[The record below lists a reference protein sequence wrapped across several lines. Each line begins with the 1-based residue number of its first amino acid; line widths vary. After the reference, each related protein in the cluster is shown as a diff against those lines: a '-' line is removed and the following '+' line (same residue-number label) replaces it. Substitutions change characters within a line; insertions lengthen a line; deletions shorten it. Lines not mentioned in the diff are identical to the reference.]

1 MSVKKGGLNI
11 GKGLQNLIPT
21 GKDNTAS
28 GEKQAVNEFIKEKP
42 VKTET
47 KSRAATAFE
56 EPNENEIVE
65 VRISLVIPNADQPR
79 KEFDKAALAELAE
92 SIAIFGILQP
102 LIVQKKG
109 KYYEIIAGE
118 RRWRAAKLAG
128 LRKVPVIIR
137 EYTHQEV
144 MEISLIENI
153 QREDLNPIEEAHA
166 FKRLLEEFNLK
177 QADIAKRVSKSRAAI
192 TNSMRLLKLD
202 ERVQKML
209 ADGLI
214 SAGHAR
220 ALLGLEDIDMQY
232 EAAAR
237 IVSDALSVRDTEKL
251 IQRMKKPA
259 APEAKEDT
267 SQMDAVY
274 DGIEEQLKSMI
285 GSKVSIKR
293 KSSGKGTIE
302 ISYFSTEDLE
312 RILDIIRKGREEQ
325 K

>member
-1 MSVKKGGLNI
+1 MSVKKGGLNM

-21 GKDNTAS
+21 GRDESSTVKN
-28 GEKQAVNEFIKEKP
+28 NEFIKEKP
-42 VKTET
+42 AEIKAN
-47 KSRAATAFE
+47 SNAATAFE
-56 EPNENEIVE
+56 EPNENEIIE
-65 VRISLVIPNADQPR
+65 VKISLVIPNADQPR

-128 LRKVPVIIR
+128 LRKVPVIVR
-137 EYTHQEV
+137 EYTNQEV

-153 QREDLNPIEEAHA
+153 QREDLNPIEEAAA
-166 FKRLLEEFNLK
+166 FQRLIEEFNLK

-192 TNSMRLLKLD
+192 TNSLRLLKLD

-209 ADGLI
+209 VDGII
-214 SAGHAR
+214 SVGHAR
-220 ALLGLEDIDMQY
+220 TLLGLEDCDMQY
-232 EAAAR
+232 EAAAK
-237 IVSDALSVRDTEKL
+237 IATDSLSVRETERL
-251 IQRMKKPA
+251 IQKMKKPVA
-259 APEAKEDT
+259 EEKEEDT
-267 SQMDAVY
+267 SQLDTVFNE
-274 DGIEEQLKSMI
+274 IEEQLKSII
-285 GSKVSIKR
+285 GSKVAIKR
-293 KSSGKGTIE
+293 KSADKGTIE

-312 RILDIIRKGREEQ
+312 RILDLIRKGREEI

>member
-1 MSVKKGGLNI
+1 MSVKKGGLNM

-21 GKDNTAS
+21 GKDDLA
-28 GEKQAVNEFIKEKP
+28 AVKNNEFIKKEKT
-42 VKTET
+42 TET
-47 KSRAATAFE
+47 TERSRAAAAFD
-56 EPNENEIVE
+56 EPNENEIIE
-65 VRISLVIPNADQPR
+65 VKLSLVIPNADQPR

-128 LRKVPVIIR
+128 LRKVPVIVR
-137 EYTHQEV
+137 EYTNQEV

-153 QREDLNPIEEAHA
+153 QREDLNPIEEAAA
-166 FKRLLEEFNLK
+166 FQRLIEEFNLK

-192 TNSMRLLKLD
+192 TNSLRLLKLD

-209 ADGLI
+209 IDGII
-214 SAGHAR
+214 SVGHAR
-220 ALLGLEDIDMQY
+220 ALLGLEDCDMQY
-232 EAAAR
+232 EAAAK
-237 IVSDALSVRDTEKL
+237 IATDSLSVRETERL
-251 IQRMKKPA
+251 IQKMKKPVTV
-259 APEAKEDT
+259 EKEEDT
-267 SQMDAVY
+267 SQLDTVFNE
-274 DGIEEQLKSMI
+274 IEEQLKAII

-293 KSSGKGTIE
+293 KSADKGTIE
-302 ISYFSTEDLE
+302 IAYFSTEDLE
-312 RILDIIRKGREEQ
+312 RILDLIRKGREDI

>member
-42 VKTET
+42 AKTET
-47 KSRAATAFE
+47 KSRAAMAFE

-251 IQRMKKPA
+251 IQRMKKPV
-259 APEAKEDT
+259 APETKEDT

>member
-1 MSVKKGGLNI
+1 MSVKKGGLNM

-21 GKDNTAS
+21 GKDESTVGKNN
-28 GEKQAVNEFIKEKP
+28 VFIKEKP
-42 VKTET
+42 TGT
-47 KSRAATAFE
+47 KEKSNAATAFD
-56 EPNENEIVE
+56 EPNENEIIE
-65 VRISLVIPNADQPR
+65 VKISLVIPNADQPR

-128 LRKVPVIIR
+128 LRKVPVIVR
-137 EYTHQEV
+137 EYTNQEV

-153 QREDLNPIEEAHA
+153 QREDLNPIEEAAA
-166 FKRLLEEFNLK
+166 FQRLIEEFSLK

-192 TNSMRLLKLD
+192 TNSLRLLKLD

-209 ADGLI
+209 VDGII
-214 SAGHAR
+214 SVGHAR
-220 ALLGLEDIDMQY
+220 ALLGLEDCDMQY
-232 EAAAR
+232 EAAAK
-237 IVSDALSVRDTEKL
+237 ITTDSLSVRETERL
-251 IQRMKKPA
+251 IQKMKKPVVEEKA
-259 APEAKEDT
+259 EDT
-267 SQMDAVY
+267 SQLDTVFNE
-274 DGIEEQLKSMI
+274 IEEQLKSII
-285 GSKVSIKR
+285 GSKVAIKR
-293 KSSGKGTIE
+293 KSADKGTIE

-312 RILDIIRKGREEQ
+312 RILDLIRKGREDI

>member
-1 MSVKKGGLNI
+1 MSVKKGGLNM

-21 GKDNTAS
+21 GKDESTA
-28 GEKQAVNEFIKEKP
+28 GKNNVFIKEKP
-42 VKTET
+42 TDT
-47 KSRAATAFE
+47 KEKSNAAAAFD
-56 EPNENEIVE
+56 EPNENEIIE
-65 VRISLVIPNADQPR
+65 VKISLVIPNADQPR

-128 LRKVPVIIR
+128 LRKVPVIVR
-137 EYTHQEV
+137 EYTNQEV

-153 QREDLNPIEEAHA
+153 QREDLNPIEEAAA
-166 FKRLLEEFNLK
+166 FQRLIEEFSLK

-192 TNSMRLLKLD
+192 TNSLRLLKLD

-209 ADGLI
+209 VDGII
-214 SAGHAR
+214 SVGHAR
-220 ALLGLEDIDMQY
+220 TLLGLEDCDMQY
-232 EAAAR
+232 EAAAK
-237 IVSDALSVRDTEKL
+237 IATDSLSVRETERL
-251 IQRMKKPA
+251 IQKIKKPVVEEKA
-259 APEAKEDT
+259 EDT
-267 SQMDAVY
+267 SQLDTVFNE
-274 DGIEEQLKSMI
+274 IEEQLKSII
-285 GSKVSIKR
+285 GSKVAIKR
-293 KSSGKGTIE
+293 KSADKGTIE

-312 RILDIIRKGREEQ
+312 RILDLIRKGREDI

>member
-1 MSVKKGGLNI
+1 MSVKKGGLNM

-21 GKDNTAS
+21 GKDESAGKNNVTNT
-28 GEKQAVNEFIKEKP
+28 FIKEKP
-42 VKTET
+42 TESKE
-47 KSRAATAFE
+47 KSKAASAFD
-56 EPNENEIVE
+56 EPNENEIIE
-65 VRISLVIPNADQPR
+65 VKISLVIPNSEQPR

-128 LRKVPVIIR
+128 LRKVPVIVR
-137 EYTHQEV
+137 EYTNQEV

-153 QREDLNPIEEAHA
+153 QREDLNPIEEAAA
-166 FKRLLEEFNLK
+166 FQRLIEEFNLK

-192 TNSMRLLKLD
+192 TNSLRLLKLD

-209 ADGLI
+209 IDGII
-214 SAGHAR
+214 SVGHAR
-220 ALLGLEDIDMQY
+220 ALLGLEDYNMQY
-232 EAAAR
+232 EAAAK
-237 IVSDALSVRDTEKL
+237 IATNSLSVRETERL
-251 IQRMKKPA
+251 IQNMKKPVS
-259 APEAKEDT
+259 EEKEEDT
-267 SQMDAVY
+267 SQLDTVFNE
-274 DGIEEQLKSMI
+274 IEEQLKSII

-293 KSSGKGTIE
+293 KSADKGTIE

-312 RILDIIRKGREEQ
+312 RILDLIRKSRED